1 MDVFVTRCLML
12 PPPDPYSE
20 RPYQTRTVI
29 TTKGCCTR
37 TEQETIVVMVPSNT
51 MQRTQH
57 QLRNRERVIHE
68 HDVTMMTEKLQEEP
82 RLEELERDD
91 SKLRESK
98 LTPKDIIIGCVTFV
112 SCLLVLLLLC
122 LHHFPV
128 DVSVRMESHS

>member
-1 MDVFVTRCLML
+1 ML

-68 HDVTMMTEKLQEEP
+68 HDVTMTEG
-82 RLEELERDD
+82 
-91 SKLRESK
+91 ESK
-98 LTPKDIIIGCVTFV
+98 TQNITPIIAGKAAGTTKVFIYN
-112 SCLLVLLLLC
+112 S
-122 LHHFPV
+122 
-128 DVSVRMESHS
+128 DKESARTITIKIK

>member
-57 QLRNRERVIHE
+57 E

-82 RLEELERDD
+82 SIEELERDD